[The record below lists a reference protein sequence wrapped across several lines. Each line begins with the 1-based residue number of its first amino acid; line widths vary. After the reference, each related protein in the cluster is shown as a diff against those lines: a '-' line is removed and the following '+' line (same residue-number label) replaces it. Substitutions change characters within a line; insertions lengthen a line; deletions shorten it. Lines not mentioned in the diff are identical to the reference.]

1 MWDYGSLYQKAK
13 YFVRKGLDHEAPE
26 SPEIPLWCI
35 LSLELLARATLSRI
49 SPALLADPRAE
60 NNILY
65 ALGFPGKTV
74 PVSVPANTVFVRCM
88 AVCEKFSKQEYNRCV
103 EWLNWRNEDLHTGRM
118 PFENLKTSI
127 WLPDFF
133 RICSIL
139 LEQNE
144 TDLDD
149 FVGTSHTSQ
158 ATTMVESL
166 SQEERAKTHEAVR
179 ESREDF
185 QKLEISERLERI
197 KRGADKLQEVLLRHN
212 SGKQIKC
219 PSCEGAAVVVGDLIR
234 STTPKFEEGEL
245 TQDDVWL
252 PKAMGCYCCAL
263 KIRGHAGVAALGFGD
278 QFVTKDY
285 LDPKEYFE
293 IEFDPADYLE
303 PDY

>member
-13 YFVRKGLDHEAPE
+13 YFVRKGLDHETPE
-26 SPEIPLWCI
+26 SPEIPLWYI

-49 SPALLADPRAE
+49 SPALLADPRDR

-74 PVSVPANTVFVRCM
+74 PVSVPAKAVFILCM

-103 EWLNWRNEDLHTGRM
+103 EWLNWRNEDMHTGRM

-185 QKLEISERLERI
+185 QKLGISERLERI
-197 KRGADKLQEVLLRHN
+197 KRGGDKLQEVLLRHK

-219 PSCEGAAVVVGDLIR
+219 PSCEGEAVVVGDLIR
-234 STTPKFEEGEL
+234 STTPKYEEGEL

-263 KIRGHAGVAALGFGD
+263 KIRGHAGFAALGFGD

-293 IEFDPADYLE
+293 IEFDPADYFE